1 MRHLPALVLPA
12 LLTGTLV
19 LAPPTAHADSGS
31 CVEDDD
37 HACISKAEREKLEK
51 LEKGMIPRRV
61 RTIVGGRPEESQKAA
76 PACTCPGKKR
86 LSYIYGRSGSDG
98 HLVIVF
104 RPGKQAG
111 TWRLERTHTVD

>member
-12 LLTGTLV
+12 LVTGTLV

-37 HACISKAEREKLEK
+37 HACISKAERAK

-61 RTIVGGRPEESQKAA
+61 RTIVGGQPEESRKAA
-76 PACTCPGKKR
+76 PACACPGKKR
-86 LSYIYGRSGSDG
+86 LSYTYGRSGSDG
-98 HLVIVF
+98 HVVIVF
-104 RPGKQAG
+104 RPGKEAG